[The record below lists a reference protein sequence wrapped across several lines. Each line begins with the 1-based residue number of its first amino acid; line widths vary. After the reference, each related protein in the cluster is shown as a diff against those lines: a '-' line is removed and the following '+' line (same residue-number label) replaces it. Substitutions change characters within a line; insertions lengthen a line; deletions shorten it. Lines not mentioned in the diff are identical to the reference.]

1 MEMRIEAKDYLGW
14 SIFRESDLLRVFVI
28 HSGGQPAVSHGR
40 QQPALLEEKENNL
53 SILEKH

>member
-1 MEMRIEAKDYLGW
+1 MRIEAKDYLGW